1 MPYIWELNFFKLSI
15 PSQSFEQYTVA
26 FYNVEN
32 LFDVVNDPHVYL
44 NEDFT
49 EYGCKNWTEN
59 RYQKK
64 LSKISDAISKIGFGS
79 TGKLPSIIGLAEV
92 ENKKVLSDLIQQPKL
107 AHSNYDFIH
116 YDSPDERGIDVAF
129 LYDKT
134 VFKLLHSEPLNIHL
148 ENEEGVRDT
157 TRDIL
162 YVEGILAGTPVHIY
176 VNHWPSRR
184 DGATTTD
191 SKRVEV
197 ASQLVQY
204 IDKKDPENKR
214 VVNSL
219 SIKEAHHIIIMGD
232 FNDDPENDSIKKGI
246 LPYGFDNTTA
256 SLKNFHRGSLNHN
269 FKWNL
274 FDQVMISQ
282 SLHNDVI
289 DSLYFHKADIFDDIM
304 LRQWKGKYR
313 GQPARTFV
321 GRTYKGG
328 YSDHFPVFAIFRRN

>member
-1 MPYIWELNFFKLSI
+1 LSI

-44 NEDFT
+44 NKDFT
-49 EYGCKNWTEN
+49 EFGGQNWTEN

-64 LSKISDAISKIGFGS
+64 LARISEAISKIGFES
-79 TGKLPSIIGLAEV
+79 TGKLPAIIGLAEV
-92 ENKKVLSDLIQQPKL
+92 ENKKVLNDLIQQPKL
-107 AHSNYDFIH
+107 ARSNYDFIH
-116 YDSPDERGIDVAF
+116 YNSPDERGIDVAL
-129 LYDKT
+129 LYDAT
-134 VFKLLHSEPLNIHL
+134 VFTLLHSEPLNIHL

-184 DGATTTD
+184 DGAATTD
-191 SKRVEV
+191 AKRVEV

-204 IDKKDPENKR
+204 VDKKDPENKR
-214 VVNSL
+214 AVNSL
-219 SIKEAHHIIIMGD
+219 PIKEAHHVIIMGD

-246 LPYGFDNTTA
+246 LPFGFDNITA
-256 SLKNFHRGSLNHN
+256 SLKNFHRGSLNHQ

-274 FDQVMISQ
+274 FDQVLISQ
-282 SLHNDVI
+282 GLHNDVT